1 MLQIFLNWLEDFYK
15 WPDSINVNRLS
26 VKGIVVFLCP
36 LFVSG
41 CMSAPIK
48 LMDSA
53 RFPLKV
59 VRVVALEAPPL
70 EIVPDLLET
79 RLPIYEYYDN
89 MALPLYTERKVFRHP
104 GGLLIAGH
112 VGDGDSVEI
121 VDLTQ
126 IPSAAT
132 ESKNWLPTKVLTQE
146 LIDQLNK
153 AGIQTLIETSLLR
166 LPMKAVERDANL
178 TRWRGSIERW
188 YETDMPRHAVYPE
201 YVDAVIE
208 LGIGQ
213 YRIFAG
219 QISLQVLIKVVD
231 PESGRV
237 MARVEEKSTGYEAP
251 IELLLQKGGAKF
263 KALLQQRASRLI
275 ARGLQY
281 IGLTS
286 N

>member
-15 WPDSINVNRLS
+15 WPDLLKVDRLS

-41 CMSAPIK
+41 CISASVK
-48 LMDSA
+48 LTESA
-53 RFPLKV
+53 RLPMKV
-59 VRVVALEAPPL
+59 VQVVALEAPPL

-89 MALPLYTERKVFRHP
+89 MALPLYTERKVFRYP
-104 GGLLIAGH
+104 GGLLIAGR

-126 IPSAAT
+126 PLSAGS
-132 ESKNWLPTKVLTQE
+132 ESNNWTPTQVLTQE

-153 AGIQTLIETSLLR
+153 AGIQTLMETSLLR
-166 LPMKAVERDANL
+166 LPMEAVERDANL
-178 TRWRGSIERW
+178 ARWRGAIESW
-188 YETDMPRHAVYPE
+188 YETEMLKPAVYPE
-201 YVDAVIE
+201 HVDAVVE

-219 QISLQVLIKVVD
+219 QISLQVLIKVID

-237 MARVEEKSTGYEAP
+237 MARVAEKSTGYEAP
-251 IELLLQKGGAKF
+251 IDLLLQKRGAKF
-263 KALLQQRASRLI
+263 KSLLQQRASHLI